1 MPCTTDSLASAISA
15 ASRARSTQ
23 SSQSFFDLP
32 PTFTVLRLSLSSPHP
47 LHTAIVRL
55 LSSVVYRDSG
65 PVRYPR
71 AMDPWSPRDAWSL
84 LSPDAEARVEM
95 PRWMHAA
102 RTFLDAELSSLE
114 GGEGG
119 EILIGVAPARAVAK
133 VTVVRVRTMLVSEAP
148 EVLAAAHAGVRAI
161 GGAGMDALVAKAKRV
176 WQVGR
181 AVEGAGDARAPLVL
195 AAALATVMLAPV
207 VPPDEVTIFGVRGA
221 RVRLEKMG

>member
-15 ASRARSTQ
+15 ASRARSAQ

-55 LSSVVYRDSG
+55 LSSVVYRDRG
-65 PVRYPR
+65 PARYPR
-71 AMDPWSPRDAWSL
+71 VMHPWSPRDAWSL
-84 LSPDAEARVEM
+84 LSPDADARVEM

-102 RTFLDAELSSLE
+102 RTFLDAALSALE
-114 GGEGG
+114 GGDDG
-119 EILIGVAPARAVAK
+119 EVLVGVAPARAVAK
-133 VTVVRVRTMLVSEAP
+133 VTVVRVRTMLVSAAP
-148 EVLAAAHAGVRAI
+148 EGLAAAHAGVRAI

-181 AVEGAGDARAPLVL
+181 AVEGDARAPLVL

-221 RVRLEKMG
+221 RMRLEKMR

>member
-1 MPCTTDSLASAISA
+1 M
-15 ASRARSTQ
+15 
-23 SSQSFFDLP
+23 
-32 PTFTVLRLSLSSPHP
+32 H
-47 LHTAIVRL
+47 
-55 LSSVVYRDSG
+55 
-65 PVRYPR
+65 
-71 AMDPWSPRDAWSL
+71 PWSPRDAWSL
-84 LSPDAEARVEM
+84 LSPDAAARVEM

-114 GGEGG
+114 GGEDG
-119 EILIGVAPARAVAK
+119 EVLVGVAPARAVAK

-161 GGAGMDALVAKAKRV
+161 GGAGMDALVARAKRV

-181 AVEGAGDARAPLVL
+181 AVEGDARAPLVL